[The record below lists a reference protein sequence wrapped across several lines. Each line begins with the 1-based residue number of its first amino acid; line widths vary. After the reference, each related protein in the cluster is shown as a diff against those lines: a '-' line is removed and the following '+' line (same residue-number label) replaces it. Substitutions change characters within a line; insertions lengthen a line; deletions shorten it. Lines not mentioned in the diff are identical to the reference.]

1 MTKIWPLSKTPASPA
16 GIRWPALLIWTI
28 AWALLF
34 LLDPLLDLANL
45 SMLLLLGSV
54 AASLWLTPAYSIA
67 ASTVFV
73 VAFNWCFIPPRNS
86 FHVAL
91 DKHLLLLVTMVV
103 VNGLI
108 AALMVLQRQ
117 AAIKVSNHQQ
127 RTTFLTSVSHDFRT
141 PLSTIIG
148 IASSL
153 QEDFRL
159 QGDQRHLHQMSVI
172 LEQSNQLNRI
182 TNNVLQLVRLD
193 EKALDLKKDWESAE
207 EIIGAAVHLCR
218 QRVPGRTIEA
228 GVPEKL
234 PLLWCHSLLIVQ
246 LLENLIDNAIKYSP
260 PDQPVRVTAVKDG
273 KHIAFAVT
281 DKGQGVAPELS
292 KTIFEAFERLE
303 PERLQLWQMQ
313 GPTARGVGIGLTL
326 CRAITMAHEGSIT
339 LTAQPGQGSTF
350 TVRLPIR
357 DNLSTPREV

>member
-1 MTKIWPLSKTPASPA
+1 MVWPFNKTSSSQP
-16 GIRWPALLIWTI
+16 GIRWPALLIWAV

-67 ASTVFV
+67 ASTLFV
-73 VAFNWCFIPPRNS
+73 VAFNWFFIPPRNS
-86 FHVAL
+86 LHVAL
-91 DKHLLLLVTMVV
+91 DKHLLLLITMVV

-117 AAIKVSNHQQ
+117 TANKINNHRL

-141 PLSTIIG
+141 PLATIIG
-148 IASSL
+148 TASSL
-153 QEDFRL
+153 QQDFHD
-159 QGDQRHLHQMSVI
+159 QGNEHGSRQMSVI

-218 QRVPGRTIEA
+218 QRVPGRSIEA
-228 GVPEKL
+228 SVPQQL
-234 PLLWCHSLLIVQ
+234 PLLWCNALLIVQ

-260 PDQPVRVTAVKDG
+260 ADQPVRVTASKEG
-273 KHIAFAVT
+273 KYIAFAVT
-281 DKGQGVAPELS
+281 DKGPGVAPELS
-292 KTIFEAFERLE
+292 KTIFEAFERIE
-303 PERLQLWQMQ
+303 PERLPLWQMQ
-313 GPTARGVGIGLTL
+313 DPSARGVGIGLTL
-326 CRAITMAHEGSIT
+326 CQAIAHAHQGSIS
-339 LTAQPGQGSTF
+339 LSVPPGQGSTF

-357 DNLSTPREV
+357 DNLSTPRET

>member
-1 MTKIWPLSKTPASPA
+1 LTKIWPLSKTPASPA

-228 GVPEKL
+228 GVPQQL

-246 LLENLIDNAIKYSP
+246 L
-260 PDQPVRVTAVKDG
+260 TAVKDG

-313 GPTARGVGIGLTL
+313 DPTARGVGIGLTL
-326 CRAITMAHEGSIT
+326 CRAITMAHQGSIT